1 MTMIYQQKLTKN
13 LVALA
18 HDWQANKTEGAFKLT
33 TLCDGLIAGRLGNSE
48 LYRAPKGKD
57 ADRSFYDHVVDIV
70 KKGLPLEA
78 QQLLAPSTKD
88 AKLAF
93 TDVMMAE
100 RRKWSQRQGADIG
113 DIRNAL
119 ERREKKRD
127 PQKGATFESKF
138 IEVLAT
144 RVKLLRKME
153 GGSTSYSITRVI
165 NLSND
170 LMKELQK

>member
-1 MTMIYQQKLTKN
+1 MKKLTKN
-13 LVALA
+13 LVSLA

-33 TLCDGLIAGRLGNSE
+33 ALCDGLIAGGFGSPE
-48 LYRAPKGKD
+48 LYRTPKGKD
-57 ADRSFYDHVVDIV
+57 ADRSFYDHIVGIV
-70 KKGLPLEA
+70 KKGLPMEA
-78 QQLLAPSTKD
+78 QQLLAPTTKD

-119 ERREKKRD
+119 ERREEKRD
-127 PQKGATFESKF
+127 PQEPATFESKF

-144 RVKLLRKME
+144 RVKLLQKME
-153 GGSTSYSITRVI
+153 GGSTSYSISRVI

-170 LMKELQK
+170 LVRELQK